1 GMREAKPR
9 QAGGRVRLVAEGV
22 PGLLGRGAVVAE
34 AVRFDDEVELRPV
47 EVDLEAVE
55 MDPGQWFREAR
66 GAGDGQKPALELR
79 IGQDECVA
87 VEEAAKG
94 GEPGAPCYRL
104 ESLAQAL
111 GRDQIQLVGFVDGG
125 FQLPLGE
132 RRGEVDECDRR
143 RGCR

>member
-1 GMREAKPR
+1 
-9 QAGGRVRLVAEGV
+9 
-22 PGLLGRGAVVAE
+22 
-34 AVRFDDEVELRPV
+34 FDDEVELRPV
-47 EVDLEAVE
+47 EVDFEAVE

-66 GAGDGQKPALELR
+66 GAGDGQKAALELR

-94 GEPGAPCYRL
+94 GEPGAPWYRL

-111 GRDQIQLVGFVDGG
+111 GRDQIQLVGFVDGS

-132 RRGEVDECDRR
+132 RRGEVDECVRR
-143 RGCR
+143 RGCRDAFARCGVQCGSAVRDDAR